1 MYIMSSLIIIHI
13 GCTLDLVPDRHV
25 LLKLLAGIEQM
36 WYEIGVALKIPDEEL
51 KGLQEKSLPD
61 TNKLSKV
68 LQYWISQC
76 VEVTWYS
83 IITAVRSKIVG
94 QTQISQEIES
104 YVLQL
109 QGSASYMSLVIG
121 NKGHHK

>member
-1 MYIMSSLIIIHI
+1 MNSLIIAHI
-13 GCTLDLVPDRHV
+13 GRMLDSVPDKHA
-25 LLKLLAGIEQM
+25 LLSLLAGIEKM

-51 KGLQEKSLPD
+51 EGLQQESLSD

-68 LQYWISQC
+68 LKYWINQC

-94 QTQISQEIES
+94 ETQISQEIES
-104 YVLQL
+104 YVV
-109 QGSASYMSLVIG
+109 QGSASHMSLVIR
-121 NKGHHK
+121 NKSHHK